1 MLSVCFRMYLTVY
14 LALHPANQTISWL
27 RSVDNSWIMA
37 ITNKLTL
44 KEKIMV
50 YRTET
55 KTINM
60 FYMWV
65 LFVRIDVLF
74 VLLRCF
80 NITVWVHDMLNELL
94 KSSTSN
100 YQRDWKKRKK
110 RNHLL
115 NFTVRLINVLSLHN
129 INLMHHFIS
138 RRWWRH
144 LIEIQLLSLKTN
156 FYLAMNQ

>member
-44 KEKIMV
+44 KEK
-50 YRTET
+50 T
-55 KTINM
+55 KMSNI
-60 FYMWV
+60 FYIWV
-65 LFVRIDVLF
+65 LFVRGDVLF
-74 VLLRCF
+74 LRLRCF
-80 NITVWVHDMLNELL
+80 NITVWVHDTLNELL

-100 YQRDWKKRKK
+100 YQRDWKKKKK

-129 INLMHHFIS
+129 INLMHHFIP

-144 LIEIQLLSLKTN
+144 VIEIQLLSLKTN
-156 FYLAMNQ
+156 FYLVMNQ

>member
-44 KEKIMV
+44 KEK
-50 YRTET
+50 T
-55 KTINM
+55 KMSNI
-60 FYMWV
+60 FYIWV

-74 VLLRCF
+74 VPLRCF
-80 NITVWVHDMLNELL
+80 NITVWVHDTLNELL

>member
-1 MLSVCFRMYLTVY
+1 
-14 LALHPANQTISWL
+14 
-27 RSVDNSWIMA
+27 
-37 ITNKLTL
+37 
-44 KEKIMV
+44 
-50 YRTET
+50 
-55 KTINM
+55 M

-144 LIEIQLLSLKTN
+144 LIEILLLSLKTN
-156 FYLAMNQ
+156 FYLAIYYIHLEITGDSCNLIGPERCYLFTNRTILCSKSHLFSTNEKVALKQNNQSDFKDHSQ